1 MKGIK
6 LDYKQNIDL
15 ELYENEYDDNQKKR
29 KIFYNKK
36 IIRQN

>member
-29 KIFYNKK
+29 KCA
-36 IIRQN
+36 

>member
-15 ELYENEYDDNQKKR
+15 ELYENEYDDNQKNEKYFTIR
-29 KIFYNKK
+29 K
-36 IIRQN
+36 